1 MISYVAHT
9 DSIEV
14 VVQPV
19 WLDGQSSPIERRFVF
34 GYYITIANN
43 SLRDVQLL
51 RRHWFISDANGKV
64 QEVEGEGVIGQ
75 QPVIRPGQAHTYNS
89 YCILETFSGS
99 MEGTYLMEWEDG
111 ERFRATIPQFLLKAA
126 AN

>member
-1 MISYVAHT
+1 MITYVART
-9 DSIEV
+9 DSIEIA
-14 VVQPV
+14 VQPV
-19 WLDGQSSPIERRFVF
+19 WLDGQSSPMEKKFAF

-51 RRHWFISDANGKV
+51 RRHWFINDANGKI

-75 QPVIRPGQAHTYNS
+75 QPVIRPGESHSYNS

-99 MEGTYLMEWEDG
+99 MEGTYLMEWENG
-111 ERFRATIPQFLLKAA
+111 ERFRAVIPQFLLKAA